1 MVEGSLV
8 NMSVIVRDMIRNYYD
23 LDDSSRFDLDRAIE
37 KLIERGTL
45 SGDDLVVLKLTL
57 DGVHYTDV
65 ARTIGVVSRQVSR
78 KIASIAD
85 KLSDELGEEYQDD
98 KIIKAVELKLGR
110 PLTEDEEAFCWQVI
124 QAGHP
129 LKKGLSIF
137 NFKVGED
144 GFILDDKAEGQV
156 DV

>member
-1 MVEGSLV
+1 
-8 NMSVIVRDMIRNYYD
+8 MSVIVRDMIRNYYD

-37 KLIERGTL
+37 KLVKCGAL
-45 SGDDLVVLKLTL
+45 DGNDLIILKLTL
-57 DGVHYTDV
+57 DGTHYSDV
-65 ARTIGVVSRQVSR
+65 ARIVGCGKSAVNRR
-78 KIASIAD
+78 LLSIAN

-110 PLTEDEEAFCWQVI
+110 PLTKDEEAFCWQVI

-137 NFKVGED
+137 NFKAGED

-156 DV
+156 DL